1 MTLSFAACESLHLLD
16 PAMIIF
22 VQMFGPTLE
31 GSDSKFGLWDNGKSE
46 DVRLSLSGKE
56 VEVHLGNQ
64 GRNSSSC

>member
-1 MTLSFAACESLHLLD
+1 
-16 PAMIIF
+16 MIIF

-31 GSDSKFGLWDNGKSE
+31 GSDSKFGLWDNGKNE